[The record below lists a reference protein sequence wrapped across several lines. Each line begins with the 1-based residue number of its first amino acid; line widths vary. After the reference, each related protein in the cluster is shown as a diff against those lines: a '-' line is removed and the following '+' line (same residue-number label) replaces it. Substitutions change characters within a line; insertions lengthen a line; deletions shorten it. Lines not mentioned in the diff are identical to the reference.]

1 MKFAV
6 AVFRFC
12 RTLPRTAEVWDIARQ
27 LRRSS
32 SSVASN
38 YRAMRRASTDAVFL
52 AKASTVIEEADES
65 GFWLEF
71 LVEIELVSRGN
82 ARPFLREA
90 NELVAIF
97 TASRKTVELRLAR
110 EAEKKFRDRSRLQR
124 DTYAE
129 SATIRR

>member
-6 AVFRFC
+6 DVFRFC

-27 LRRSS
+27 LRRSA

-52 AKASTVIEEADES
+52 AKTATVIEEADES

-71 LVEIELVSRGN
+71 LVEIELVSRAN

-97 TASRKTVELRLAR
+97 TASRKTVELRLAH
-110 EAEKKFRDRSRLQR
+110 EAAKKMRG
-124 DTYAE
+124 A
-129 SATIRR
+129 SAPSHN

>member
-1 MKFAV
+1 
-6 AVFRFC
+6 
-12 RTLPRTAEVWDIARQ
+12 
-27 LRRSS
+27 
-32 SSVASN
+32 
-38 YRAMRRASTDAVFL
+38 MRRASTDAVFL